1 MDWYRPTIQ
10 LTDKKDRM
18 RTAKYSESY
27 MLIPKYPILS
37 EIPGEY
43 RKRSHKR
50 KQRYSEGKL
59 YERKS
64 VLAK

>member
-1 MDWYRPTIQ
+1 MDWYTIQ

-37 EIPGEY
+37 EILHVILEVVF
-43 RKRSHKR
+43 RIFQFSI
-50 KQRYSEGKL
+50 SLVFVE
-59 YERKS
+59 
-64 VLAK
+64 